1 MTRVINKLTEQ
12 INLNSDVKEIQRYEF
27 KLQNAI
33 QNIRDITAKLHEV
46 VIDEKEQ
53 ENVLNFCTEQEFR
66 VIQICKSINN
76 YTHQLTNVNIQKSNS
91 GNRSRRSHTDHSVH
105 TTRSTKHHPLANPN
119 PSYPAKQN
127 FGVKPAPKSLNSHG
141 CSSNRLSHA
150 SSHSSNS
157 SSSKKSSSDS
167 HVSNPSY
174 LAVLERQLN
183 MLNF

>member
-1 MTRVINKLTEQ
+1 MSFLSSENPKSCSKSFKFPKDNDYLNEKIRSLRKSRSGYVSAMTRVINKLTEQ

-66 VIQICKSINN
+66 VIQIRKSINN

-105 TTRSTKHHPLANPN
+105 TTRSTKHHLLPNPN
-119 PSYPAKQN
+119 PSYSAKHN
-127 FGVKPAPKSLNSHG
+127 FGEN
-141 CSSNRLSHA
+141 
-150 SSHSSNS
+150 
-157 SSSKKSSSDS
+157 
-167 HVSNPSY
+167 
-174 LAVLERQLN
+174 
-183 MLNF
+183 

>member
-66 VIQICKSINN
+66 VIQIRKSINN
-76 YTHQLTNVNIQKSNS
+76 YTHQLTNANIQKSNS
-91 GNRSRRSHTDHSVH
+91 GNRSRRGHTDHSVH
-105 TTRSTKHHPLANPN
+105 TTRSTKHHPLPNPN
-119 PSYPAKQN
+119 PSYSAKQN
-127 FGVKPAPKSLNSHG
+127 FDE
-141 CSSNRLSHA
+141 
-150 SSHSSNS
+150 NS
-157 SSSKKSSSDS
+157 SINVRSA
-167 HVSNPSY
+167 P
-174 LAVLERQLN
+174 
-183 MLNF
+183 